1 MEIVNRSLA
10 FQPAGLWKRS
20 EMSKDRRLWLD
31 MRKWIWAKILWPCI
45 KGIIKSKKSRF
56 SARIY
61 RVSSYPRHFRDIS
74 GTFPGHFH
82 DFPPHIFPC
91 NLSKNVS
98 KKNSLEQHQT
108 TIMSHDSFVS
118 VISGVSSHRK
128 LNNDP
133 CIVSPQIMNH
143 KRCNTVWYT
152 RYRCIIQMDIALW

>member
-1 MEIVNRSLA
+1 MIIYQLQSHNEMEIVNRSLA

-74 GTFPGHFH
+74 GTFPWFPTAHF
-82 DFPPHIFPC
+82 PMQPQQKRQQEKLAWATS
-91 NLSKNVS
+91 NNNNVTWFIC
-98 KKNSLEQHQT
+98 LRYFRR
-108 TIMSHDSFVS
+108 FVTS
-118 VISGVSSHRK
+118 
-128 LNNDP
+128 
-133 CIVSPQIMNH
+133 
-143 KRCNTVWYT
+143 
-152 RYRCIIQMDIALW
+152 